1 MYNLRFNPDAPWSE
15 DAGQHPKPQRTLRR
29 ASLRRC
35 SFPRD
40 PELDCPK
47 TRSVIAPPIPTCNT
61 ESKIEY
67 VDLVSLTFPENCHK
81 DSVYSIDD
89 EIESIFSDE
98 EFYDAELER
107 MRDEFSSMFGAY
119 TAPHSDE
126 MVYVSHLAP
135 KLCSGDIHLS
145 SEEDGDDNVLHLEPP
160 LHDEFTEYLSRN
172 HPDIEFYDNEVYLE
186 EEDNMSFLAF
196 LDDLFNKFSWYWN
209 LYLSFIMHVRMSL
222 SVTIPQLTL
231 FNVLQNSFYGPL
243 LVITDYLLKG
253 KSRLDHIMILGGLL
267 FYTPLASLFYFGS
280 SVLTIANGLSLA
292 SGSFLLNKAYNRLTK
307 GETIVTASPTV
318 VALNFGLDLTPVQ
331 QRIISLF
338 ESLFICVH
346 TLMNSASLVVRSGAV
361 INFVKIL
368 DFSTSSI
375 KQFVVGK
382 SMNFLRSRMC
392 DADGIFGKLVGLLVA
407 VPLLAKDPS
416 SALKVLSN
424 WSRQSRNYNN
434 IIDAVSDVLAFIKE
448 KGAYLLL
455 GKEGDT
461 IQKWYNECQK
471 LQLEFM
477 PFAMKVSSTNVP
489 TDFSIR
495 ALTKVE
501 ELLEFGKNISVLD
514 QKSGSQTSISR
525 MITQLVE
532 FKAEVDRYHLSSKMR
547 RFPYGVLLWG
557 LPSTGKSW
565 LANEIM
571 FHYGNLFDLPT
582 DPNFMYTFPSLD
594 KYMSGFRTA
603 QWAIKLDDLGALNP
617 KVKLDE
623 KLPYVLDLFQN
634 QPMMSVQ
641 AEVGAK
647 AAVPVLS
654 ELIIAT
660 ANDPCIGQGVFNTLE
675 AIQRR
680 FLAIEV
686 RVKKEYQLT
695 NGELDSNRV
704 RGNESDAFFF
714 HIWVANITGG
724 DMDDVVPETPRRGCY
739 QKIMIGDKDTFNI
752 VEILDILTDKFTA
765 HHSQQTKHL
774 ANSYVKKFC
783 LECKL
788 PQQFCK
794 DPRVHCLDMDK
805 PFHTIEAEII
815 TSEEKDNDSG
825 VFAIEILKEKAPLAA
840 AVACSGSLAMLLYKQ
855 FASQQEAS
863 IEVEQQTWQ
872 QVRVPYTQVQKTTSY
887 EALKQKILNNT
898 YVLVS
903 CDGSGFNWNRTV
915 TAICLRGNIFITVK
929 HFWNNAHSGYA
940 IIPWKTVA
948 NMGEKT
954 KMTVH
959 KYPTALH
966 KDDERDWSIFC
977 NNNVPTNTG
986 VIDHWVEGNPHNV
999 THIKGTLR
1007 RWMGDDVE
1015 ETEVPLMSASA
1026 EGPVELGSDTAMT
1039 CGFRV
1044 PVRKFHS
1051 RGAKGGTCGS
1061 LLIAPN
1067 MNGPGQAIA
1076 GILNAGDEYGEYY
1089 AMYTAIGRSDID
1101 SVLEH
1106 YSWGNKA
1113 FPAMG
1118 KFKNRLIKRP
1128 KLQPYDFVHATASY
1142 VEADYLPIGK
1152 LPKYNPSLESK
1163 CRPSAVQ
1170 DFLREEGLNVDEW
1183 GPPTFTT
1190 PYYIKDDKKV
1200 YENHRSPIRNSV
1212 NKILGPRPEYNPD
1225 LYHLTRLQFYEDFL
1239 DLIPEGDYSPLTIL
1253 EAINGWGELPP
1264 LDMSTSFGFPHYGA
1278 KSRWFK
1284 FKNGRWEPTLE
1295 LEAAVKEILDNYEAG
1310 RCHNPVFTGTFKDE
1324 VRSLHKLLKG
1334 KIRMFTAATAP
1345 FIIVQR
1351 MLYGKLLSVYK
1362 KIRGVRAHHAYGANH
1377 ATEWDLLGK
1386 SLIEHSPNLLA
1397 GDYSDFDGTQS
1408 AQRSLD
1414 NNDIK
1419 YRVMLAKTTKPL
1431 FSKSVYDCHAHD
1443 LAYPTISIKGDIIK
1457 TSGFNTSGNF
1467 CTTWD
1472 NNLNNIFNIMY
1483 GYNALK
1489 QKDWPPFNEALKIL
1503 VYGDDSLVSSKVPGF
1518 NQNSFSRV
1526 MSSVGIKY
1534 TDANKSVI
1542 FPDFVSIDEAT
1553 FLGRYFVSVDGIYTG
1568 VLKEDSIIRSLAWRS
1583 PATSLTDHEH
1593 IIECMRS
1600 QRLELARYQCTQP
1613 GHRLLYL
1620 WPKLVQ
1626 HVVDIGA
1633 CTPEMAKSLE
1643 LMSSQEAHDYAK
1655 YGIMPSGNLFNV
1667 DHLDDEKLQ
1676 NLFHDGY
1683 VPLIKP
1689 VLCSGSPDIK
1699 TDIPLDVT
1707 DHKEATTTF
1716 KDEKG
1721 HLETEAIEEQEE
1733 VLSMN
1738 LHPYPQPPKTGLA
1751 DFLSR
1756 PLRVLELTL
1765 NVGAVLAQRV
1775 DLWPLFLNDAAV
1787 AAKVRNFALVRGSMM
1802 VRIMTNGSPFHY
1814 GIGKVAWM
1822 PRHGG
1827 FGRLNPTD
1835 INRASTLPGRL
1846 IGFDFSSNF
1855 INEFEIPFVSPIN
1868 YIDIEETQAGTDTV
1882 TPRNRLILQ
1891 SYTPLRMSNGG
1902 TDSVQI
1908 QIYIWLKPETVE
1920 LIYPVP
1926 ASGKINKKK
1935 GKSRES
1941 VSSGKTAFNQVYD
1954 SVMSVELQSDGPV
1967 SSMTS
1972 AAASAMGY
1980 LTDIPIIGDYAQLAE
1995 KGLNFTTNVASFFG
2009 YSRPKTTDTPSTYV
2023 RRPFG
2028 NMASVYQ
2035 QDETLSLA
2043 LDPKQ
2048 GITSDGTSVSPI
2060 SADQL
2065 SFNSIG
2071 RRWYYVQN
2079 VTVQPGDVGGTKL
2092 IDIGVTP
2099 AVSTRETILAG
2110 DPFELS
2116 NIGLVAWPFDKWT
2129 GSIEYLFVAVHAR
2142 NQTLRVLATYDPTG
2156 VNHTAYPSNEQFN
2169 VLMDCQPNENG
2180 YTATIINVPYSQ
2192 KEQFKDVLRSP
2203 GQSFMTTGGLIY
2215 NFGGMNGSLRLTVA
2229 NPIRGPDPQ
2238 NVDICIFVR
2247 AGPDFQVACPSKTAL
2262 VNLMPTSQSGH
2273 IKPRLCSGAIMVD
2286 LFCDQVCPYDLNTG
2300 FENIV
2305 AVTYIGSPPDM
2316 AATMDIPSMYYG
2328 EKIVSFRALIKRYN
2342 HYSTYRHDPGFSGIQ
2357 KFHINYPP
2365 HPLSQFY
2372 QYVGGIALGADFNA
2386 MTYGGA
2392 DTALFEGWMV
2402 NTSNMNFIYHAFY
2415 GQRGG
2420 IRWKFNLS
2428 SNDGNAETA
2437 WDSVRFRRGQTSVY
2451 GNAAV
2456 EYPVV
2461 NVTSMVTSVGGLLL
2475 PDGADN
2481 SALIEGFQGTDLDVA
2496 PVLPVEIPF
2505 YSPFKFRST
2514 TTENLLPQTLSFD
2527 DGSKQ
2532 LGGQIEMLTN
2542 NVANVLVES
2551 YVAAADDY
2559 DLVLFLCSPKY
2570 YTAANWT

>member
-1 MYNLRFNPDAPWSE
+1 
-15 DAGQHPKPQRTLRR
+15 
-29 ASLRRC
+29 
-35 SFPRD
+35 
-40 PELDCPK
+40 
-47 TRSVIAPPIPTCNT
+47 
-61 ESKIEY
+61 
-67 VDLVSLTFPENCHK
+67 
-81 DSVYSIDD
+81 
-89 EIESIFSDE
+89 
-98 EFYDAELER
+98 
-107 MRDEFSSMFGAY
+107 MRDQFESMFGVY
-119 TAPHSDE
+119 TSTHSDE
-126 MVYVSHLAP
+126 LVHIGHLAP
-135 KLCSGDIHLS
+135 TLCSGVLTS
-145 SEEDGDDNVLHLEPP
+145 EDGEDDVLHLEPEV
-160 LHDEFTEYLSRN
+160 HDEFTEYLSRN
-172 HPDIEFYDNEVYLE
+172 HPEVVFHDNEVYIE
-186 EEDNMSFLAF
+186 TTEDSETSIFETLADNFDFLINKFQWFADLYFSFLF
-196 LDDLFNKFSWYWN
+196 
-209 LYLSFIMHVRMSL
+209 HVRMSL

-231 FNVLQNSFYGPL
+231 FNVLQNIAYGPL
-243 LVITDYLLKG
+243 VVLTDYLFRG
-253 KSRLDHIMILGGLL
+253 KTRLDHIMILGGLL
-267 FYTPLASLFYFGS
+267 FYTPLASLFYFGT
-280 SVLTIANGLSLA
+280 SVITLANGLSFA
-292 SGSFLLNKAYNRLTK
+292 SGTYLLNKAYNRLNK

-368 DFSTSSI
+368 DFSTSAI

-382 SMNFLRSRMC
+382 TMGFLKSRLC

-434 IIDAVSDVLAFIKE
+434 IIDAITDVLGFIKE

-455 GKEGDT
+455 GKQGDS
-461 IQKWYNECQK
+461 IQQWYNECQQ

-477 PFAMKVSSTNVP
+477 PFAMRVSSTNVP

-495 ALTKVE
+495 ALVKVE

-525 MITQLVE
+525 MISQLVE
-532 FKAEVDRYHLSSKMR
+532 FKAEVDRYHLSSQMR
-547 RFPYGVLLWG
+547 RFPFGVLLWG

-571 FHYGNLFDLPT
+571 FHYGNLFGLPT
-582 DPNFMYTFPSLD
+582 DPDYMYTFPSLD

-660 ANDPCIGQGVFNTLE
+660 ANNPCIGQGVFNTLE

-680 FLAIEV
+680 FLAVEV
-686 RVKKEYQLT
+686 CVKKSYQLS

-704 RGNESDAFFF
+704 QGNEEDAFYF
-714 HIWVANITGG
+714 HLWVANITGG
-724 DMDDVVPETPRRGCY
+724 DMDNVVPETERYGSY
-739 QKIMIGDKDTFNI
+739 QRIHIDGKDTFNI
-752 VEILDILTDKFTA
+752 IEILDVLTERFTK
-765 HHSQQTKHL
+765 HHTQQTRVL
-774 ANSYVKKFC
+774 SNSHSKKYC

-794 DPRVHCLDMDK
+794 DPLEHNLDADK
-805 PFHTIEAEII
+805 PFRPVEAEVI
-815 TSEEKDNDSG
+815 TEEGKESESDLFS
-825 VFAIEILKEKAPLAA
+825 IEILKEKAPLAA
-840 AVACSGSLAMLLYKQ
+840 AVACSGTLAMLLYKQ
-855 FASQQEAS
+855 FSAQKSDDMDTEL
-863 IEVEQQTWQ
+863 QTWQ
-872 QVRVPYTQVQKTTSY
+872 RVNVPYTQVQKTTSY
-887 EALKQKILNNT
+887 SALKQKILNNT
-898 YVLVS
+898 YVLIG
-903 CDGSGFNWNRTV
+903 CDGSGFNWQSTV
-915 TAICLRGNIFITVK
+915 TAVCLQGNTFITVK
-929 HFWNNAHSGYA
+929 HFWRKAKGGYA
-940 IIPWKTVA
+940 IIPWRTVA
-948 NMGEKT
+948 NLGEKT

-959 KYPTALH
+959 AYPNMIHL
-966 KDDERDWSIFC
+966 DNDRDWSIFR
-977 NNNVPTNTG
+977 NDNIPTNTG
-986 VIDHWVEGNPHNV
+986 VIDHWVEGDPQNV

-1007 RWMGDDVE
+1007 RWMGDNVE
-1015 ETEVPLMSASA
+1015 ETDVPLMPVSQESL
-1026 EGPVELGSDTAMT
+1026 VELGSDTAMS

-1067 MNGPGQAIA
+1067 MNGSGQAIA
-1076 GILNAGDEYGEYY
+1076 GLLNAGDEYGEYY
-1089 AMYTAIGRSDID
+1089 AMYTVVGRSDID
-1101 SVLEH
+1101 EALAK
-1106 YSWGNKA
+1106 YSWSCRPC
-1113 FPAMG
+1113 PATG
-1118 KFKNRLIKRP
+1118 KFKNRLVKRP
-1128 KLQPYDFVHATASY
+1128 KLQHFDFEHATSSY
-1142 VEADYLPIGK
+1142 VAADYFPIGK
-1152 LPKYNPSLESK
+1152 LPKYNPSLSSK
-1163 CRPSAVQ
+1163 CRPSAAY
-1170 DFLREEGLNVDEW
+1170 DFLREEGIDVDKW

-1190 PYYIKDDKKV
+1190 PFHMQGDKKV
-1200 YENHRSPIRNSV
+1200 YENDRSPIRNSV
-1212 NKILGPRPEYNPD
+1212 LKILGPRPQYAPQA
-1225 LYHLTRLQFYEDFL
+1225 YHETRLQFYEDFL
-1239 DLIPEGDYSPLTIL
+1239 SIIPEGDYSPLTII

-1284 FKNGRWEPTLE
+1284 FTNGQWEPTQE
-1295 LEAAVKEILDNYEAG
+1295 LEDAVREILENYQDG
-1310 RCHNPVFTGTFKDE
+1310 RTHAPVFTGTFKDE
-1324 VRSLHKLLKG
+1324 VRPKSKIYKG
-1334 KIRMFTAATAP
+1334 KVRMFTAATAP

-1351 MLYGKLLSVYK
+1351 ILYGKLLSTYK
-1362 KIRGVRAHHAYGANH
+1362 KLRGVEAHHAYGANH
-1377 ATEWDLLGK
+1377 ATEWDKLGK
-1386 SLIEHSPNLLA
+1386 SLVMHSPNLLA

-1414 NNDIK
+1414 NNDVK

-1431 FSKSVYDCHAHD
+1431 FDKQVYDCHAHD

-1472 NNLNNIFNIMY
+1472 NNLNNVFNIMY
-1483 GYNALK
+1483 GYNVLR
-1489 QKDWPPFNEALKIL
+1489 KDSWPSFNEALKIL
-1503 VYGDDSLVSSKVPGF
+1503 VYGDDSLVSSKVPDF
-1518 NQNSFSRV
+1518 NQNTFSKV
-1526 MSSVGIKY
+1526 MESVGIKY
-1534 TDANKSVI
+1534 TDANKSVV
-1542 FPDFVSIDEAT
+1542 FPDFVNIDDAT
-1553 FLGRYFVSVDGIYTG
+1553 FLGRYFVSIDGIYTG
-1568 VLKEDSIIRSLAWRS
+1568 LLKEESIIRSLAWRS
-1583 PATSLTDHEH
+1583 PATSLTDNEH

-1600 QRLELARYQCTQP
+1600 QRLELARYQCAEP

-1626 HVVDIGA
+1626 YVIDIGA
-1633 CTPEMAKSLE
+1633 CTPEVGKTLE

-1655 YGIMPSGNLFNV
+1655 YGIMPSGNVYNI
-1667 DHLDDEKLQ
+1667 DHLDDEQLSCLLY
-1676 NLFHDGY
+1676 NGY
-1683 VPLIKP
+1683 APVIRP

-1721 HLETEAIEEQEE
+1721 HLETEALEEEEE

-1738 LHPYPQPPKTGLA
+1738 LHPYPQPPQTGLA

-1756 PLRVLELTL
+1756 PLRVFELTL
-1765 NVGAVLAQRV
+1765 NVGAVLAHRV

-1822 PRHGG
+1822 PRSGG
-1827 FGRLNPTD
+1827 FGRGNPND

-1855 INEFEIPFVSPIN
+1855 INEFEIPFVSPVN

-1908 QIYIWLKPETVE
+1908 QVYIWLKPDTVE

-1926 ASGKINKKK
+1926 ASGKIKKK
-1935 GKSRES
+1935 KNRES
-1941 VSSGKTAFNQVYD
+1941 ISNGKTAFNQVYD
-1954 SVMSVELQSDGPV
+1954 SVMSAELQSNGPV

-1995 KGLNFTTNVASFFG
+1995 KGLNFTTNVAAFFG
-2009 YSRPKTTDTPSTYV
+2009 YSRPKISDAPSTYV

-2048 GITSDGTSVSPI
+2048 GITSDGAAVSPI
-2060 SADQL
+2060 TADQM

-2071 RRWYYVQN
+2071 RRWYYVMN
-2079 VTVQPGDVGGTKL
+2079 ATVQPGDVGGTKL
-2092 IDIGVTP
+2092 LDIGVTP
-2099 AVSTRETILAG
+2099 SVSTKETILAG

-2156 VNHTAYPSNEQFN
+2156 VNHTAFPSNQQFN

-2180 YTATIINVPYSQ
+2180 YTACIINVPYAQ
-2192 KEQFKDVLRSP
+2192 KEQFKDVLHSP
-2203 GQSFMTTGGLIY
+2203 GQTFMTTGGLVY

-2238 NVDICIFVR
+2238 NVDICVFVR
-2247 AGPDFQVACPSKTAL
+2247 AGPDFQVACPSKTSL
-2262 VNLMPTSQSGH
+2262 VNLMPTSQSGA
-2273 IKPRLCSGAIMVD
+2273 IKPKLCSGGIMVD
-2286 LFCDQVCPYDLNTG
+2286 LYCDKVCPYDLNTG

-2316 AATMDIPSMYYG
+2316 GATMDIPSIYYG

-2342 HYSTYRHDPGFSGIQ
+2342 HYSTFRHDPGFAGIQ
-2357 KFHINYPP
+2357 KVNLNYPP

-2372 QYVGGIALGADFNA
+2372 QYVGGIALGVDFGA

-2392 DTALFEGWMV
+2392 DTSLFEGWMV
-2402 NTSNMNFIYHAFY
+2402 NTSNMNYIYHAFY

-2420 IRWKFNLS
+2420 VRWKFNIS
-2428 SNDGNAETA
+2428 SNDGNTETA

-2451 GNAAV
+2451 GDGTA
-2456 EYPVV
+2456 EYPVMSV
-2461 NVTSMVTSVGGLLL
+2461 VSMVNSVGGLLL
-2475 PDGADN
+2475 PDAADN
-2481 SALIEGFQGTDLDVA
+2481 SALVEGFQGTDLDIA
-2496 PVLPVEIPF
+2496 PVLPVEVPF

-2514 TTENLLPQTLSFD
+2514 TTGNLLPQVPSFD
-2527 DGSKQ
+2527 DGSKHM
-2532 LGGQIEMLTN
+2532 GGQIEILTN
-2542 NVANVLVES
+2542 AVANVLVES

-2559 DLVLFLCSPKY
+2559 DLVLFLCSPKF